1 MAKLLIVEDDDAL
14 RDGLEEVLVLVY
26 EHEVRALKSAEAALS
41 AIKADVPDLVIS
53 DVRMPEMTGPQLLN
67 AIRAHSKWEDLPFLF
82 ISASI
87 VEEMERQ
94 IAAREG
100 VFFLRKPFEIE
111 TLQEVIVAALEAP
124 SSKVHPR

>member
-14 RDGLEEVLVLVY
+14 RNGLEEVLSQVY
-26 EHEVRALKSAEAALS
+26 KHEVRAMKSAQAALGAIEAA
-41 AIKADVPDLVIS
+41 VPDLVIS
-53 DVRMPEMTGPQLLN
+53 DVRMPAMSGPQLLS
-67 AIRAHSKWEDLPFLF
+67 AVRAQPKWEGIPFLF

-94 IAAREG
+94 IAAPEG

-111 TLQEVIVAALEAP
+111 TLQEVVVAALVA
-124 SSKVHPR
+124 SSRKVRQS